1 MGRPNTGGLPCKTAA
16 RRGGARVYSPG
27 GCGCALLMFPVVA
40 AGAGIALALSG
51 VALMAAVC
59 LIIAVGITVYFAAT
73 ANRRR
78 EQGKTLGGWIIIPVA
93 ICGLNPLSSLLLVV
107 HEPLALTHRKG
118 YS

>member
-27 GCGCALLMFPVVA
+27 GCGCALLMF
-40 AGAGIALALSG
+40 SG

-93 ICGLNPLSSLLLVV
+93 LYAVSIPYLLFFWWFMS
-107 HEPLALTHRKG
+107 H
-118 YS
+118 

>member
-16 RRGGARVYSPG
+16 RCGGARVYSPG

-59 LIIAVGITVYFAAT
+59 LIIAVGIT

-78 EQGKTLGGWIIIPVA
+78 EQGKTLGGWIIIPAVA
-93 ICGLNPLSSLLLVV
+93 LYAVSIPYLLFFWWFMS
-107 HEPLALTHRKG
+107 H
-118 YS
+118 

>member
-16 RRGGARVYSPG
+16 RCGGARVYSPG

-59 LIIAVGITVYFAAT
+59 LIIAVGITVFFAAT

-78 EQGKTLGGWIIIPVA
+78 EQGKTLGG
-93 ICGLNPLSSLLLVV
+93 
-107 HEPLALTHRKG
+107 
-118 YS
+118 

>member
-1 MGRPNTGGLPCKTAA
+1 MRRPNTGGLPCKTAA

-59 LIIAVGITVYFAAT
+59 LIIAVGITVFFAAT
-73 ANRRR
+73 AKRRR
-78 EQGKTLGGWIIIPVA
+78 EQGKTLGDG
-93 ICGLNPLSSLLLVV
+93 SSS
-107 HEPLALTHRKG
+107 PWRYMRSQSPIFSSFG
-118 YS
+118 GS

>member
-1 MGRPNTGGLPCKTAA
+1 MRRPNTGGLPCKTAA
-16 RRGGARVYSPG
+16 RCGGARVYSPG

-51 VALMAAVC
+51 VAL
-59 LIIAVGITVYFAAT
+59 IIAVGITVFFAAT

-93 ICGLNPLSSLLLVV
+93 LYAVSIPYLLFFWWFMS
-107 HEPLALTHRKG
+107 H
-118 YS
+118 

>member
-16 RRGGARVYSPG
+16 RRGG
-27 GCGCALLMFPVVA
+27 ALLMFPVVA

-59 LIIAVGITVYFAAT
+59 LIIAVGITVFFAAT

-78 EQGKTLGGWIIIPVA
+78 EQGKTLGG
-93 ICGLNPLSSLLLVV
+93 
-107 HEPLALTHRKG
+107 
-118 YS
+118 

>member
-1 MGRPNTGGLPCKTAA
+1 MQNSCPAQ
-16 RRGGARVYSPG
+16 RRTRLQPPG

-78 EQGKTLGGWIIIPVA
+78 EQGKTLGGWTIIPVA
-93 ICGLNPLSSLLLVV
+93 LYAVSIPY
-107 HEPLALTHRKG
+107 HFFFWWFMRH
-118 YS
+118 